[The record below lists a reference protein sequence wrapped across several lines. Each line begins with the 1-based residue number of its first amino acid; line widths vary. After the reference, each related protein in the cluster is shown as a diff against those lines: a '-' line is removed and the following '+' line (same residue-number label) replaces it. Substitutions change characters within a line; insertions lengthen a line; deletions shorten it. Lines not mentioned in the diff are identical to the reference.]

1 MTFVVEDFSL
11 WRSKYTFP
19 KFQIFI
25 ILLFCVSD
33 GLLWRQPWLNADQNW
48 VSPKPFS
55 SSVVMLRTLK
65 HGSVKSYRQ
74 CWMNLTRIQPTYR
87 YFFCHQ
93 LMSLWTGCHFCC
105 NTSDLAFGFEPA
117 SEVGVRKVCRST
129 EMSATPTHH
138 RPLAPRGLV
147 TRISR
152 VSRSCRSVRWLNIS
166 STDYPPSL
174 VL

>member
-1 MTFVVEDFSL
+1 MEDFSL

-19 KFQIFI
+19 KFQICI

-74 CWMNLTRIQPTYR
+74 CWMNLIRIQPTYR

-105 NTSDLAFGFEPA
+105 NTSDLAFGIRAGERGGRAKGLQKYGNECHTDPSQTSRAERYRDSNPA
-117 SEVGVRKVCRST
+117 GQPLVSQRSLA
-129 EMSATPTHH
+129 EYKLYRLSSQLSA
-138 RPLAPRGLV
+138 LV
-147 TRISR
+147 
-152 VSRSCRSVRWLNIS
+152 
-166 STDYPPSL
+166 
-174 VL
+174 